1 MSDASRRHVTFPALL
16 SFLLRAMP
24 LSLMK
29 PWRKLL
35 LVAAVCGFVGYVT
48 VFVAPRRDMITQRGN
63 SSRALHLAQN
73 IGKAGTIVSSPK
85 PVLTQLPH
93 FSDGFLIS
101 CGLAD
106 AFSDYF
112 RLIGP
117 LLLSRPARDW
127 HRFLPLESTLY
138 RVPKHGAYICDL
150 IKIKQELR
158 RDKLVTII
166 GIFETTML

>member
-1 MSDASRRHVTFPALL
+1 MVSRSRRQPEGV
-16 SFLLRAMP
+16 RAP
-24 LSLMK
+24 ESIGAASL
-29 PWRKLL
+29 
-35 LVAAVCGFVGYVT
+35 
-48 VFVAPRRDMITQRGN
+48 
-63 SSRALHLAQN
+63 
-73 IGKAGTIVSSPK
+73 IGKQFL
-85 PVLTQLPH
+85 LTQLPH
-93 FSDGFLIS
+93 FLDGFLIS

-127 HRFLPLESTLY
+127 HRLLPLKSTLY